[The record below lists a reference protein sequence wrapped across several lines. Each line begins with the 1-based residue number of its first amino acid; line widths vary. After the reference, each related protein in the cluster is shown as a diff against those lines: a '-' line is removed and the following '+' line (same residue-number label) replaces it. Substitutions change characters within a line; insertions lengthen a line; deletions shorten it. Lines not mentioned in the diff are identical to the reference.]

1 MPCTVKKTFEAARD
15 AGPAL
20 IAQLKANQPTLLH
33 AVADLCHKAQ
43 PVEAV
48 ATKDRHRGRQEIRL
62 YEVFALNT
70 DTLDP
75 EWQGLL
81 ACAVRVTRERLDY
94 SPKTGLWTQGA
105 DQTAFYIC
113 SHLLPVGPPARRP
126 SCPSALL
133 PVGVCAEA
141 IRGHW
146 CIENRS
152 HYVRDTTLAEDA
164 SRTRKNPG
172 ILARIRSFATNILRF
187 NGAANIKDTRYRIAL
202 AGLDALARLRLS

>member
-1 MPCTVKKTFEAARD
+1 V
-15 AGPAL
+15 L

-62 YEVFALNT
+62 YEVFPLDA
-70 DTLDP
+70 DTINP

-81 ACAVRVTRERLDY
+81 ACAVRVTRERLDF

-105 DQTAFYIC
+105 DQTAFYLC
-113 SHLLPVGPPARRP
+113 SQ
-126 SCPSALL
+126 LL

-146 CIENRS
+146 GVENSS
-152 HYVRDTTLAEDA
+152 HYVRDTTFAEDA
-164 SRTRKNPG
+164 SRIRKNPG
-172 ILARIRSFATNILRF
+172 ILARIRSFASNILRF